1 MAGHCEPR
9 SSAPWKPT
17 CRRAPGGGVFFLTA
31 PAIAREGSEMVVFLY
46 GIGMGMHADGTLE
59 MNIAAALGL
68 ALGS

>member
-1 MAGHCEPR
+1 M
-9 SSAPWKPT
+9 
-17 CRRAPGGGVFFLTA
+17 FFLTA